1 MSDNSLTLRA
11 QLPFEGHSID
21 FDEEISLSGITALF
35 GPSGSGKSTLL
46 RIIAGLENRGN
57 VRVEFKGNVW
67 SDTVA
72 KVFRAPYKRP
82 VGMVFQ
88 DDRLFSHLSVA
99 GNLGFA
105 DKRSPKVANPIT
117 MDQVVEALDLG
128 KLLTASTYTLSG
140 GEKQRVA
147 LGRTL
152 LSQPKI
158 LLLDE
163 PMSALDIRRKAE
175 LLPFLEK
182 IPREF
187 GIPAVFVSHAID
199 EVARLADEVIL
210 LSTNGR
216 VSARGPI
223 PEIFDTQ
230 EMHDF
235 TGKFEAGAFLQ
246 VTVTAQDS
254 EFQITT
260 LDFEGEVLRMPM
272 VASLNIGDRIRL
284 RIRARDVAVG
294 IQIPEGISIRN
305 TIAATIAEVKT
316 EANTAFAEILFTV
329 GKQSLRARI
338 TRHAVDALGLE
349 VGQPTF
355 ALIKSVSFDRRIMI
369 SALD

>member
-1 MSDNSLTLRA
+1 MSVKTLKLRA
-11 QLPFEGHSID
+11 RLPFEDHTIE
-21 FDEEISLSGITALF
+21 FDETISLIGITALF

-57 VRVEFKGNVW
+57 LRLTYNGEIW
-67 SDTVA
+67 TDTNA
-72 KVFRAPYKRP
+72 GTFCPPHKRP

-88 DDRLFSHLSVA
+88 DDRLFSHLDVA
-99 GNLGFA
+99 GNLAFA
-105 DKRSPKVANPIT
+105 DKRSVKCENPIT
-117 MDQVVEALDLG
+117 MDHVVKSLDLLS
-128 KLLTASTYTLSG
+128 LLNKFPATLSG

-152 LSQPKI
+152 LTQPKL

-163 PMSALDIRRKAE
+163 PLSALDIRRKAE

-187 GIPAVFVSHAID
+187 GVPAIFVSHAID

-210 LSTNGR
+210 LSPDGY
-216 VSARGPI
+216 VSTRGPV

-246 VTVTAQDS
+246 TTVTAQDTA
-254 EFQITT
+254 FKITT

-284 RIRARDVAVG
+284 RIRARDVAVAVNR
-294 IQIPEGISIRN
+294 PEGISIRN
-305 TIAATIAEVKT
+305 AIAATISEIKAE
-316 EANTAFAEILFTV
+316 EETAFAEIVFTV
-329 GKQSLRARI
+329 GNQSLRARI
-338 TRHAVDALGLE
+338 TRQAVDELGLN
-349 VGQPTF
+349 VGQSAF
-355 ALIKSVSFDRRIMI
+355 ALIKSVSFDRRVMI
-369 SALD
+369 SALG

>member
-1 MSDNSLTLRA
+1 MSDNSLTLSA
-11 QLPFEGHSID
+11 QLPFEGHRID
-21 FDEEISLSGITALF
+21 FDESISLSGITALF

-46 RIIAGLENRGN
+46 RIIAGLENRGD
-57 VRVEFKGNVW
+57 VKVVYKGDVW
-67 SDTVA
+67 TDSKA
-72 KVFRAPYKRP
+72 GVFQAPHKRP

-88 DDRLFSHLSVA
+88 DDRLFSHLSVT
-99 GNLGFA
+99 GNLNFA
-105 DKRSPKVANPIT
+105 NKRSPKVANPIT
-117 MDQVVEALDLG
+117 MEQVVEALDLT
-128 KLLTASTYTLSG
+128 KLLTARPHTLSG

-147 LGRTL
+147 LARTL
-152 LSQPKI
+152 LSQPKV

-210 LSTNGR
+210 LTPNGR
-216 VSARGPI
+216 VATRGAI

-272 VASLNIGDRIRL
+272 VASLNVGDRIRL

-294 IQIPEGISIRN
+294 TQRPDGISIRN
-305 TIAATIAEVKT
+305 TIAATITEIKT

-349 VGQPTF
+349 VGQPAF
-355 ALIKSVSFDRRIMI
+355 ALIKSVSFDRRVMI
-369 SALD
+369 SALS

>member
-1 MSDNSLTLRA
+1 MSVKTLKLRA
-11 QLPFEGHSID
+11 RLPFEDHTVE
-21 FDEEISLSGITALF
+21 FDETISLTGITALF

-57 VRVEFKGNVW
+57 LRLTYDGDTW
-67 SDTVA
+67 SDTNA
-72 KVFRAPYKRP
+72 GIFCPPHKRP

-88 DDRLFSHLSVA
+88 DDRLFSHLDVA
-99 GNLGFA
+99 GNLAFA
-105 DKRSPKVANPIT
+105 DKRSPTVKNPIT
-117 MDQVVEALDLG
+117 MDHVVKSLDLLT
-128 KLLTASTYTLSG
+128 LLNKFPATLSG

-152 LSQPKI
+152 LTQPEL

-163 PMSALDIRRKAE
+163 PLSALDIRRKAE

-187 GIPAVFVSHAID
+187 GVPAIFVSHAID

-210 LSTNGR
+210 LSPDGY

-235 TGKFEAGAFLQ
+235 TGKFEAGTFLEA
-246 VTVTAQDS
+246 TVTAQDAN
-254 EFQITT
+254 FRITT
-260 LDFEGEVLRMPM
+260 LDFEGEVMRMPM

-284 RIRARDVAVG
+284 RIRARDVAVAVNR
-294 IQIPEGISIRN
+294 PEGISIRN
-305 TIAATIAEVKT
+305 AIGATISEIKAEDK
-316 EANTAFAEILFTV
+316 TAFAEIIFTV
-329 GKQSLRARI
+329 GTQILRARI
-338 TRHAVDALGLE
+338 TRQAVDELGLK
-349 VGQPTF
+349 VGQSAF
-355 ALIKSVSFDRRIMI
+355 ALIKSVSFDRRVLI
-369 SALD
+369 SALG

>member
-1 MSDNSLTLRA
+1 MSAKSLNLRA
-11 QLPFEGHSID
+11 KLPFEGHTID
-21 FDEEISLSGITALF
+21 FDENISLSGITALF

-46 RIIAGLENRGN
+46 RIIAGLERRGDVQIAFN
-57 VRVEFKGNVW
+57 DDIW
-67 SDTVA
+67 TDTKA
-72 KVFRAPYKRP
+72 GIFMPPHKRP

-88 DDRLFSHLSVA
+88 DDRLFPHLNVA
-99 GNLGFA
+99 GNLSYA
-105 DKRSPKVANPIT
+105 DKRSSKVGNAIT
-117 MDQVVEALDLG
+117 MDQVVETLDLSALMN
-128 KLLTASTYTLSG
+128 KNPSTLSG

-152 LSQPKI
+152 LTQPEL

-163 PMSALDIRRKAE
+163 PLSALDIRRKAE

-182 IPREF
+182 IPQEF
-187 GIPAVFVSHAID
+187 GVPAIFVSHAID

-210 LSTNGR
+210 LSPNGH

-246 VTVTAQDS
+246 AAVTAQNSD
-254 EFQITT
+254 FQITT
-260 LDFEGEVLRMPM
+260 LDFEGEKLRMPM

-294 IQIPEGISIRN
+294 TKRPEGISIRN
-305 TIAATIAEVKT
+305 TIAATISEIKT
-316 EANTAFAEILFTV
+316 EPNTAFAEIIFSV
-329 GKQSLRARI
+329 GTQSLRARI
-338 TRHAVDALGLE
+338 TRQAADELGLE
-349 VGQPTF
+349 VGQPAF

-369 SALD
+369 SALG